1 MIHSTNDSFVLRPFR
16 GFPVQHVD
24 SVMTGITKGSGVASS
39 AREIARAWA
48 GIAWIHAADVV
59 KPGCLSAPSWFL

>member
-1 MIHSTNDSFVLRPFR
+1 MIQSFVLRPLR

-24 SVMTGITKGSGVASS
+24 SVMTGITEGCGVASG

-48 GIAWIHAADVV
+48 GIAWIHAAAVF
-59 KPGCLSAPSWFL
+59 KPGCLSAPI